1 MTMRGIRV
9 HRRMVFVYYLYI
21 HCFLFISNFRRGSTC
36 CHSPNRRVRLCSGVE
51 RRVALLGSW
60 RGEWRRRW

>member
-21 HCFLFISNFRRGSTC
+21 HCFLFISNFRRVHVLPQPQQARAT
-36 CHSPNRRVRLCSGVE
+36 V
-51 RRVALLGSW
+51 
-60 RGEWRRRW
+60 